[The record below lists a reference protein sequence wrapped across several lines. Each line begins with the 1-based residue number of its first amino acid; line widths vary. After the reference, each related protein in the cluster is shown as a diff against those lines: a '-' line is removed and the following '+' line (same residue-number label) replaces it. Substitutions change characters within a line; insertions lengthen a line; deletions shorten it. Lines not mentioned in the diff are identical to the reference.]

1 MCVAIVV
8 ASGVGS
14 RMGADNP
21 KQFVEVYGKPFFLHA
36 SGVSVSFERGFE
48 DFIYGFV
55 LEG

>member
-21 KQFVEVYGKPFFLHA
+21 KQFVEVYGKPFFFTRFRRF
-36 SGVSVSFERGFE
+36 SFIRA
-48 DFIYGFV
+48 
-55 LEG
+55 